1 VQLRE
6 FLYNGGSK
14 KVNIIAVSWKEGR
27 YGNSSPGRLRSMVR
41 KFHPAIRVI
50 RANAKIEKDFAPL
63 VNVPMNFIF
72 NKQGALVY
80 GTGDREYLDTERL
93 REILASINAEKRE

>member
-1 VQLRE
+1 
-6 FLYNGGSK
+6 
-14 KVNIIAVSWKEGR
+14 
-27 YGNSSPGRLRSMVR
+27 M
-41 KFHPAIRVI
+41 I

-72 NKQGALVY
+72 NKQGVVVY

-93 REILASINAEKRE
+93 REILAPINAEKRK